1 MRRGS
6 PNLAIA
12 EASPHVARAL
22 PIDPGFDRSIRRDR
36 SIAAAAVGRR
46 PARPSGR
53 AAGPTDRKAPAARS
67 AWRGQLAICEAF
79 CGTHRRHAFDAL
91 RLAKIVA
98 ARGGSSGNPE
108 GNALGRPTHVRMER
122 ERSSETM
129 QPGSKVAKVE
139 CSESSSGGSS
149 PSNSPPAGERCH
161 LAPGLLQEA
170 RCPAPSSKL
179 GLRSCGA
186 CSKPV
191 GCSQSS
197 IYMAFDRPFCSTSC
211 REKAVL
217 EHFTR
222 SLPAFDLPPSSN
234 QHFSAV
240 LAG

>member
-1 MRRGS
+1 MTPERPAGRPDG
-6 PNLAIA
+6 
-12 EASPHVARAL
+12 
-22 PIDPGFDRSIRRDR
+22 RSDAT
-36 SIAAAAVGRR
+36 SIAAG
-46 PARPSGR
+46 RPSPAGGR
-53 AAGPTDRKAPAARS
+53 APAAR
-67 AWRGQLAICEAF
+67 AGKGRLAIREALAAIIPVTPSTRF
-79 CGTHRRHAFDAL
+79 ALPKLWRRARRLVRQPPGTQ
-91 RLAKIVA
+91 
-98 ARGGSSGNPE
+98 PP
-108 GNALGRPTHVRMER
+108 LGRPTHVRMER

-217 EHFTR
+217 EHFAR

>member
-12 EASPHVARAL
+12 EASPHVA
-22 PIDPGFDRSIRRDR
+22 PDRSCLDSIAR
-36 SIAAAAVGRR
+36 SIAISRSRPAAAAVAGRPGR
-46 PARPSGR
+46 PAGRPGR
-53 AAGPTDRKAPAARS
+53 PTASVRAPAARS
-67 AWRGQLAICEAF
+67 GWPFAKPFAALIASRLRRASACQN
-79 CGTHRRHAFDAL
+79 CGGARRL
-91 RLAKIVA
+91 VRQ
-98 ARGGSSGNPE
+98 PPQPP
-108 GNALGRPTHVRMER
+108 LGRPTHVRMER

>member
-1 MRRGS
+1 MLRAS
-6 PNLAIA
+6 PYLAIA
-12 EASPHVARAL
+12 EASPHVARPPARL
-22 PIDPGFDRSIRRDR
+22 IDRPAF
-36 SIAAAAVGRR
+36 ARR
-46 PARPSGR
+46 PAAGR
-53 AAGPTDRKAPAARS
+53 TDRQRAGVPRAPAAR
-67 AWRGQLAICEAF
+67 AGWPGQLAICEAF
-79 CGTHRRHAFDAL
+79 CGNHPRHAFDAL

-108 GNALGRPTHVRMER
+108 GNTLGRPTHVRMER

-170 RCPAPSSKL
+170 RCPAPSSKP
-179 GLRSCGA
+179 GLRSCGV

>member
-12 EASPHVARAL
+12 EASPHVA
-22 PIDPGFDRSIRRDR
+22 PDRSCLDSIAR
-36 SIAAAAVGRR
+36 SIAISRSRPAAAAVAGRPGR
-46 PARPSGR
+46 PAGRPGR
-53 AAGPTDRKAPAARS
+53 PTASLRPCRLAGPAGHLRSLLRHSSPSRLRRASACQNCGGAR
-67 AWRGQLAICEAF
+67 
-79 CGTHRRHAFDAL
+79 
-91 RLAKIVA
+91 RLV
-98 ARGGSSGNPE
+98 RQPPQPP
-108 GNALGRPTHVRMER
+108 LGRPTHVRMER

-170 RCPAPSSKL
+170 RCPAPSSKP
-179 GLRSCGA
+179 GLRSCGV

-217 EHFTR
+217 KHFTR

>member
-1 MRRGS
+1 MLKSVHGDRRGFS
-6 PNLAIA
+6 
-12 EASPHVARAL
+12 SRRA
-22 PIDPGFDRSIRRDR
+22 
-36 SIAAAAVGRR
+36 
-46 PARPSGR
+46 PARPRSIGRPSPARGRPAGRPGRPTASVRACAGR
-53 AAGPTDRKAPAARS
+53 ACRLAGPAGHLRCLLGQSSPSRLRRASACQNCGGAR
-67 AWRGQLAICEAF
+67 
-79 CGTHRRHAFDAL
+79 
-91 RLAKIVA
+91 RLV
-98 ARGGSSGNPE
+98 RQPPTQPP
-108 GNALGRPTHVRMER
+108 LGRPTHVRMER

-149 PSNSPPAGERCH
+149 PSISPPAGH

-170 RCPAPSSKL
+170 RCPAPSSKP
-179 GLRSCGA
+179 GLRSCGV

>member
-1 MRRGS
+1 MRSQRLLLTS
-6 PNLAIA
+6 
-12 EASPHVARAL
+12 R
-22 PIDPGFDRSIRRDR
+22 PIDPAWIRSHDRSRFRDR
-36 SIAAAAVGRR
+36 GRPRR
-46 PARPSGR
+46 PSPAGPAVRPGGR
-53 AAGPTDRKAPAARS
+53 ADRPPASAPAG
-67 AWRGQLAICEAF
+67 WPGQLAICEAF

-98 ARGGSSGNPE
+98 ARGGSSGTPTQPP
-108 GNALGRPTHVRMER
+108 LGRPTHVRMER

>member
-1 MRRGS
+1 M
-6 PNLAIA
+6 AIA
-12 EASPHVARAL
+12 EASPHVVRPPA
-22 PIDPGFDRSIRRDR
+22 PDRSAGR
-36 SIAAAAVGRR
+36 RR
-46 PARPSGR
+46 PAAGRLGGR
-53 AAGPTDRKAPAARS
+53 ADRPPACGRAPAAR
-67 AWRGQLAICEAF
+67 AGWPGQLAICQAF
-79 CGTHRRHAFDAL
+79 WGNHPRQAFDAL

-98 ARGGSSGNPE
+98 ARGGYVRQPSRQP
-108 GNALGRPTHVRMER
+108 LGRPTHVRMER

-149 PSNSPPAGERCH
+149 PSNSPPAGH

-170 RCPAPSSKL
+170 RCPAPSSKP
-179 GLRSCGA
+179 GLRSCGV

>member
-1 MRRGS
+1 MA
-6 PNLAIA
+6 AIIPVTP
-12 EASPHVARAL
+12 STRFAL
-22 PIDPGFDRSIRRDR
+22 PKLWRRARRLVRQPPGTQ
-36 SIAAAAVGRR
+36 
-46 PARPSGR
+46 PP
-53 AAGPTDRKAPAARS
+53 
-67 AWRGQLAICEAF
+67 
-79 CGTHRRHAFDAL
+79 
-91 RLAKIVA
+91 
-98 ARGGSSGNPE
+98 
-108 GNALGRPTHVRMER
+108 LGRPTHVRMER

-217 EHFTR
+217 EHFAR

>member
-1 MRRGS
+1 MTHSERKPEPCDRRGFS
-6 PNLAIA
+6 
-12 EASPHVARAL
+12 SRRAR
-22 PIDPGFDRSIRRDR
+22 PPDRSWIR
-36 SIAAAAVGRR
+36 SIDRD
-46 PARPSGR
+46 PSGP
-53 AAGPTDRKAPAARS
+53 AGRSAARS
-67 AWRGQLAICEAF
+67 GWPASSPFSHIKPF
-79 CGTHRRHAFDAL
+79 CGTHPVTPSTRFGLPKLWRRAR
-91 RLAKIVA
+91 RLV
-98 ARGGSSGNPE
+98 RQPPQPP
-108 GNALGRPTHVRMER
+108 LGRPTHVRMER

-170 RCPAPSSKL
+170 RCPAPSSKP
-179 GLRSCGA
+179 GLRSCGV